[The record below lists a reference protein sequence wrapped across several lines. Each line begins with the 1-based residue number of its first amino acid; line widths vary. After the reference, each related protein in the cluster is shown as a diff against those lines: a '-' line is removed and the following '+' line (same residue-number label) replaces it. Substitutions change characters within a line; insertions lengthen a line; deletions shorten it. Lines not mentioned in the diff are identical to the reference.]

1 MTETNLDFRK
11 QNANLIQEHE
21 LTQDEFERL
30 IEEKF
35 KRARAYQLAFGKREE
50 EVLDYD

>member
-1 MTETNLDFRK
+1 MENLDFRK
-11 QNANLIQEHE
+11 QNAKVIEQYE
-21 LTQDEFERL
+21 LSQDELERL

-50 EVLDYD
+50 EFVEFD